1 LLFNDYG
8 NIFSGPY
15 YDFNDLM
22 LYENILFNSS
32 PEFLNP
38 SQNRLQI
45 STSSPAAGAGINLG
59 NLNTDITGSQRS
71 YPADLG
77 AYNAIEFEN

>member
-1 LLFNDYG
+1 
-8 NIFSGPY
+8 
-15 YDFNDLM
+15 M
-22 LYENILFNSS
+22 
-32 PEFLNP
+32 
-38 SQNRLQI
+38 
-45 STSSPAAGAGINLG
+45 G